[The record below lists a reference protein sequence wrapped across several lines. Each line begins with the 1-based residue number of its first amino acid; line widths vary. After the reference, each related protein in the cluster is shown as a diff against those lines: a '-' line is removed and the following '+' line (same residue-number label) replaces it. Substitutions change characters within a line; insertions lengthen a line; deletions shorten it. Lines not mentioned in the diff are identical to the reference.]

1 MSYYPPDCQCLGTSC
16 SAPYNQPLPVRAP
29 REAPDILGR
38 MIAATNPF
46 NRIED
51 REAEL
56 RQRMKT
62 R

>member
-1 MSYYPPDCQCLGTSC
+1 MNHGPNCPCFDCCKKLIEKLNASE
-16 SAPYNQPLPVRAP
+16 LR
-29 REAPDILGR
+29 R

-56 RQRMKT
+56 KRNLQT